1 MFFLTYL
8 RRELRRR
15 MRQAIFI
22 AIGLAIGIGLVIT
35 VMGASSG
42 VKAAQAKV
50 LRALYGIGTDVTV
63 TTKPTPPKGAQGSA
77 PVASGPTSGQQG
89 PSGNRSHAQ
98 ACINGK
104 CYTSGTIDTLDSG
117 DYGPLS
123 AATIARIAQ
132 LKHVSAAA
140 GGLVLTDNRIVLPTG
155 SNSRL
160 VPPTSTSVNG
170 TDISHPK
177 LGPLSNATL
186 AKGRRF
192 TQADAGSAVAVVD
205 SNYATAHKLTTGDT
219 VTLADKKFTIIGI
232 VTQPQASSPPSV
244 YIPLARAQA
253 LATNPATGKSM
264 KNLVNTVYVTAASAS
279 DIGAVQKEIAHLLP
293 QATIT
298 SSADLASEITG
309 SAASAAKL
317 AGALGKWL
325 AVLVLI
331 AAFAVAS
338 LLTMAAVA
346 RRVPEFGTLKALGW
360 RSRRIVS
367 QVLGESVSTGI
378 VGGLAGVGL
387 GFAGVAIIDKIAPK
401 LSASVPSAG
410 GGGLQ
415 TQVAGPGGTGGP
427 VTGGPGPISGA
438 SHTTI
443 AVPMAASVTL
453 GVLVLAVPPAVA
465 GGLLAGSFGGWRA
478 ARLRPAAALT
488 RVA

>member
-22 AIGLAIGIGLVIT
+22 ALGLAIGIGLVIT

-42 VKAAQAKV
+42 VRAAQAKV
-50 LRALYGIGTDVTV
+50 LQALYGIGTDVTV
-63 TTKPTPPKGAQGSA
+63 TTKPKA
-77 PVASGPTSGQQG
+77 
-89 PSGNRSHAQ
+89 PSGRPATGGQNAAGPGPGGHATV
-98 ACINGK
+98 CLNGK
-104 CYTSGTIDTLDSG
+104 CYTSGTIDTLVGG
-117 DYGPLS
+117 DQGTLS
-123 AATIARIAQ
+123 AATAAEIAR
-132 LKHVSAAA
+132 LHDVSAAA
-140 GGLVLTDNRIVLPTG
+140 GGLLLTDNRIVLPT
-155 SNSRL
+155 SSSSQL
-160 VPPTSTSVNG
+160 QPPTSVSVDG
-170 TDISHPK
+170 TDISHPH
-177 LGPLSNATL
+177 LGPLSNGKL
-186 AKGRRF
+186 ANGRTF
-192 TQADAGSAVAVVD
+192 TAADANADVAVVD
-205 SNYATAHKLTTGDT
+205 ANYATANKLKVGST
-219 VTLADKKFTIIGI
+219 VTVAKTKFTVIGI
-232 VTQPQASSPPSV
+232 VTQPQASSPPEV

-264 KNLVNTVYVTAASAS
+264 KNLVNTVYVTAASAA
-279 DIGAVQKEIAHLLP
+279 DIGAVQQEIEHLLP
-293 QATIT
+293 QATVT
-298 SSADLASEITG
+298 SSSDLASEITG

-360 RSRRIVS
+360 RSSRIVG

-378 VGGLAGVGL
+378 IGGLAGVGL

-401 LSASVPSAG
+401 LSATVPSATG

-415 TQVAGPGGTGGP
+415 TQVAGGGSGP
-427 VTGGPGPISGA
+427 VAAGPTGAA
-438 SHTTI
+438 SHAATI
-443 AVPMAASVTL
+443 AVPMSASVTL
-453 GVLVLAVPPAVA
+453 GAIILAVLLAVA
-465 GGLLAGSFGGWRA
+465 GGLIAGSFGGWRA
-478 ARLRPAAALT
+478 ARLRPAAALA

>member
-15 MRQAIFI
+15 MRQALFI
-22 AIGLAIGIGLVIT
+22 ALGLAIGIGLVIT
-35 VMGASSG
+35 VMGASAG

-63 TTKPTPPKGAQGSA
+63 TTKPKPPSGRPTTGRASSGQASNGG
-77 PVASGPTSGQQG
+77 PGSGPG
-89 PSGNRSHAQ
+89 HATV
-98 ACINGK
+98 CLNGT
-104 CYTSGTIDTLDSG
+104 CYTSGTIDTLVSG
-117 DYGPLS
+117 NYGALS
-123 AATIARIAQ
+123 AATVATIAR
-132 LKHVSAAA
+132 LRHVSAAA
-140 GGLVLTDNRIVLPTG
+140 AGLLLTDNRIVLPKTL
-155 SNSRL
+155 SSQL
-160 VPPTSTSVNG
+160 QPPTSTSVDG

-177 LGPLSNATL
+177 LGPLSNASLT
-186 AKGRRF
+186 KGRTF
-192 TQADAGSAVAVVD
+192 TSEDADKNVAVVD
-205 SNYATAHKLTTGDT
+205 ASYATAHKLTLGSA
-219 VTLADKKFTIIGI
+219 VTIASKKFTIVGI
-232 VTQPQASSPPSV
+232 VTQPQAGSPPEV
-244 YIPLARAQA
+244 YIPLQRAQA
-253 LATNPATGKSM
+253 LATDPATGKAM
-264 KNLVNTVYVTAASAS
+264 TNQINTVYVTAASAA
-279 DIGAVQKEIAHLLP
+279 DIAVVQKEIQHLLP
-293 QATIT
+293 QATVT
-298 SSADLASEITG
+298 SSSDLASEITG

-317 AGALGKWL
+317 AGALGRWL

-360 RSRRIVS
+360 RSSRIVS
-367 QVLGESVSTGI
+367 QVLGESVGTGI
-378 VGGLAGVGL
+378 LGGALGVGL

-401 LSASVPSAG
+401 LSATVPSAT

-427 VTGGPGPISGA
+427 ISGGSAGPISGA

-443 AVPMAASVTL
+443 AVPMSASVTI
-453 GVLVLAVPPAVA
+453 GVIVLAVLLAVA

>member
-63 TTKPTPPKGAQGSA
+63 TTKPTPPKGGQGSA
-77 PVASGPTSGQQG
+77 PIASGKGNVSGG
-89 PSGNRSHAQ
+89 PGGSGPHAQ

-123 AATIARIAQ
+123 TATIAKIAR
-132 LKHVSAAA
+132 LNHVSAAA

-160 VPPTSTSVNG
+160 VPPTSVSVNG
-170 TDISHPK
+170 TDLTHPK
-177 LGPLSNATL
+177 LGPLSNAAL
-186 AKGRRF
+186 ARGRTF
-192 TQADAGSAVAVVD
+192 TAADKDAYVAVVD
-205 SNYATAHKLTTGDT
+205 ANYAASHKLKTGDT
-219 VTLADKKFTIIGI
+219 VTLASKKFTIIGI

-253 LATNPATGKSM
+253 LASNPATGKSM
-264 KNLVNTVYVTAASAS
+264 KNEVNTVYVTAASAT

-298 SSADLASEITG
+298 SSSDLASEITG

-317 AGALGKWL
+317 AGALGRWL

-360 RSRRIVS
+360 RSSRIVG
-367 QVLGESVSTGI
+367 QVLGESVGTGI
-378 VGGLAGVGL
+378 AGGLAGVGL
-387 GFAGVAIIDKIAPK
+387 GFAGVAIIDKVAPK
-401 LSASVPSAG
+401 LSATIPSASGSIGPSTHVVG
-410 GGGLQ
+410 G
-415 TQVAGPGGTGGP
+415 GPGGSLVAP
-427 VTGGPGPISGA
+427 AA

-443 AVPMAASVTL
+443 AVPMSASVTV
-453 GVLVLAVPPAVA
+453 GAIALAVLLAVA
-465 GGLLAGSFGGWRA
+465 GGLIAGSFGGWRA
-478 ARLRPAAALT
+478 ARLRPAAALA

>member
-42 VKAAQAKV
+42 VKAAQGKV

-63 TTKPTPPKGAQGSA
+63 TTKPTPPKGAQGSV
-77 PVASGPTSGQQG
+77 PISSGQATSGGPGQG
-89 PSGNRSHAQ
+89 GPHAQ

-104 CYTSGTIDTLDSG
+104 CYTSGTIDTLDTG

-123 AATIARIAQ
+123 AATIARIGQ
-132 LKHVSAAA
+132 LDHVSAAA

-160 VPPTSTSVNG
+160 VPPTSVSVNG

-177 LGPLSNATL
+177 LGPLSNASLTT
-186 AKGRRF
+186 GRTF
-192 TQADAGSAVAVVD
+192 TKADVNAYVAVVD
-205 SNYATAHKLTTGDT
+205 SNYATARKLHVKDT
-219 VTLADKKFTIIGI
+219 VTVASKKFTIIGI

-253 LATNPATGKSM
+253 LATNPATGQPM
-264 KNLVNTVYVTAASAS
+264 KNEVNTVYVTAASAS
-279 DIGAVQKEIAHLLP
+279 DISAVQQEIAKELP

-298 SSADLASEITG
+298 SSSDLASEVTG

-346 RRVPEFGTLKALGW
+346 RRVPEFGALKALGW
-360 RSRRIVS
+360 RSSRIVG
-367 QVLGESVSTGI
+367 QVLGESVGTGI
-378 VGGLAGVGL
+378 AGGLAGVGL

-410 GGGLQ
+410 GTGPSTHVIGGG
-415 TQVAGPGGTGGP
+415 AGPGGSL
-427 VTGGPGPISGA
+427 VTPA
-438 SHTTI
+438 ATHTTI
-443 AVPMAASVTL
+443 AVPMSASVTV
-453 GVLVLAVPPAVA
+453 GAIVLAVLLAVA
-465 GGLLAGSFGGWRA
+465 GGLVAGSFGGWRA
-478 ARLRPAAALT
+478 ARLRPAAALA